1 MLPTPAKIAGKSLPQ
16 KASMGRL
23 PDGRLGSSAARCIRA
38 LDKYTDGGFS
48 DVIDLEALS
57 MTEIIRLQNQLQ
69 QELTRR
75 FERPLTLLFSD
86 IVGSTP
92 YFARLGDAAGRQL
105 QQLHLDL
112 VGRCLGDAGRIVDT
126 AGDGAFLVFPST
138 EQAANAV
145 IELHKRVS
153 EANQGRSREHQL
165 IIRIGMHRGNVL
177 TDGAVVSGDSV
188 NTCSRIAA
196 SAAPGEIRISREA
209 FQDLPPRLRLLCA
222 SVGSVALKGVARAME
237 LLSLEWRDQQL
248 FPNLV
253 LVQETGRE
261 IALPQQDVIGFGRL
275 AEYEGSQANDVVI
288 GLDDVALARR
298 ISRWHFELRRLAEGI
313 RLRQLSDSATEVD
326 GRAVKKGEEAAIRA
340 GSVVRM
346 GEVVTLRF
354 KSRTEEPEDNA
365 SDATMLVG
373 TARPAR

>member
-16 KASMGRL
+16 KASMGRP

-153 EANQGRSREHQL
+153 EANQ
-165 IIRIGMHRGNVL
+165 
-177 TDGAVVSGDSV
+177 
-188 NTCSRIAA
+188 
-196 SAAPGEIRISREA
+196 
-209 FQDLPPRLRLLCA
+209 
-222 SVGSVALKGVARAME
+222 
-237 LLSLEWRDQQL
+237 
-248 FPNLV
+248 
-253 LVQETGRE
+253 
-261 IALPQQDVIGFGRL
+261 
-275 AEYEGSQANDVVI
+275 
-288 GLDDVALARR
+288 
-298 ISRWHFELRRLAEGI
+298 
-313 RLRQLSDSATEVD
+313 
-326 GRAVKKGEEAAIRA
+326 
-340 GSVVRM
+340 
-346 GEVVTLRF
+346 
-354 KSRTEEPEDNA
+354 
-365 SDATMLVG
+365 
-373 TARPAR
+373 